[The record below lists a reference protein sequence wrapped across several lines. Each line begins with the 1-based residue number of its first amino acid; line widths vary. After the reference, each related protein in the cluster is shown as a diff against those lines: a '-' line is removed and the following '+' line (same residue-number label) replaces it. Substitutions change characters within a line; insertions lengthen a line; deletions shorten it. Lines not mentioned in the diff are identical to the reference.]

1 MGLLTRFR
9 VKFCLYRE
17 WFRRWRTLPV
27 SDWVRAAA
35 LYKEGRYREAL
46 ELYEHGLRSHP
57 EHAARAHVLMDAFY
71 CCFRLHLFDRAEQYL
86 RHVIIENPLDREPY
100 LRLARLH
107 MWLGYSTEA
116 AWCMRECLRRM
127 TPDPELVTQFIS
139 AVVECGGVS
148 YLDQEVEHVLQ
159 TFHCEPEASP
169 RLEVA
174 KIRFEL
180 MRTNS
185 PGARQALAYYACL
198 DKGPFDAVI
207 AFAELLL
214 REGKVAYARHHLH
227 RALLV
232 APEHPRILRLLAHSY
247 MITGSFFEPEFAVQ
261 LATRAC
267 QITAW
272 SGVQEMH
279 TLAQAHALHGDK
291 MSALLI
297 ASRAK
302 DAGLRLLGTYPHA
315 QNLDRLIE
323 QLSTETRG

>member
-1 MGLLTRFR
+1 MGLILRLR
-9 VKFCLYRE
+9 SKLALYRE
-17 WFRRWRTLPV
+17 WFRRWQTLPV
-27 SDWVRAAA
+27 HQWVQAAA
-35 LYKEGRYREAL
+35 LYKEGRFREAL
-46 ELYEHGLRSHP
+46 ELYEKGLEGHP
-57 EHAARAHVLMDAFY
+57 HHLARAHVLMDAFY

-86 RHVIIENPLDREPY
+86 RKAIIQNPLDREAY

-116 AWCMRECLRRM
+116 AWCMRECLRRIA
-127 TPDPELVTQFIS
+127 PDPELVTQFVS

-148 YLDQEVEHVLQ
+148 YLDQEVDQVLRS
-159 TFHCEPEASP
+159 FHCEPEAYP

-174 KIRFEL
+174 RLRFQL
-180 MRTNS
+180 MRSNV
-185 PGARQALAYYACL
+185 PEDRQALAYYACL

-207 AFAELLL
+207 AFAELLMK
-214 REGKVAYARHHLH
+214 EGKIAYARHHLH
-227 RALLV
+227 RALQV
-232 APEHPRILRLLAHSY
+232 APEHPRVLRLLAHSY
-247 MITGSFFEPEFAVQ
+247 MSVGPFFEPEFAVQ

-267 QITAW
+267 QLTAW

-279 TLAQAHALHGDK
+279 SLAQAHALQGDR

-315 QNLDRLIE
+315 QNLDKLIE
-323 QLSTETRG
+323 ELSSESVG